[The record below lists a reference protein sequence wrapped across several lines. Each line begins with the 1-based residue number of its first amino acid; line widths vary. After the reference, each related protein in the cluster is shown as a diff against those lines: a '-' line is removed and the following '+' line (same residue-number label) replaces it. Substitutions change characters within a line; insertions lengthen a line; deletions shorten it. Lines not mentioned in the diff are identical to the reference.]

1 MMDTTMS
8 NMTRPQAIEKLRDLI
23 KKIDFAQFV
32 TVDAVNGA
40 LRSRPMSTQEFEF
53 DGELW
58 FFTYGNTAKVRD
70 IELNSQVNVSYAAP
84 DRQTYVSVTG
94 TASIV
99 RDRAKFEQFW
109 SPVLKAWFP
118 EGIDTPDLALI
129 CVDVEDAEYWEG
141 DGKIASLI
149 NMAKALVTGEEADY
163 GENEK
168 IRL

>member
-1 MMDTTMS
+1 MDTIT
-8 NMTRPQAIEKLRDLI
+8 TRQQAIEKLRDLI

-32 TVDAVNGA
+32 TQDAVTGA
-40 LRSRPMSTQEFEF
+40 LRSRPMSTQEVEF

-58 FFTYGNTAKVRD
+58 FFTYGNTPKVRD
-70 IELNSQVNVSYAAP
+70 IELNHHVNVSYADP
-84 DRQTYVSVTG
+84 GNQRYVSVTG
-94 TASIV
+94 TASVV
-99 RDRAKFEQFW
+99 RDRAKFEKFW

-129 CVDVEDAEYWEG
+129 CVDVQDAEYWES
-141 DGKIASLI
+141 DGKIASLL

-168 IRL
+168 IRLT